1 MADDA
6 VRSVLHSI
14 GLHSLHKNFMSQ
26 KIDSIEICK
35 SLEDN
40 QLTNLGLVTI
50 GERIK
55 FKNAVQH
62 WQSMPI
68 MPMAES
74 DTAASGS
81 RISTDATLRERNS
94 LFMPSRCRQPSTSTS
109 VGKRKRPRTWTA
121 NFMCLSNNHQN
132 KVPNSAEK
140 ECLYKAGLG
149 LKKVTF
155 EGDAKEQSVHD
166 TLIKAFT
173 KLEQCGGFE
182 LLHCNSSCRELKK
195 LNCKWDVKTLKSV
208 VGPQGKFYIRPIQ
221 KCLTVE
227 VVTEDEETEL
237 MTKCDICKQDVSLGQ
252 IRNHVESCI
261 ATNLDHTGTYLY
273 TSQGNSD
280 EELPESASEIIH
292 QQGFSMEFHDLPE
305 IASITSMVTLD
316 NVLPGSEDQHNGDYL
331 STIVKKCTTFC
342 KSNDVSD
349 PIHVLKIFQKE
360 IVTGRPLELTEET
373 SSTGIYGE
381 TNFILVDRGDLLK
394 TAIEEIRAISDMR
407 KCLEVQFYGE
417 CAADF
422 GGPRKEFFSLVL
434 HCIKEEYFEP
444 VREWS
449 DDYEAVGRIL
459 RFLNSDI

>member
-1 MADDA
+1 
-6 VRSVLHSI
+6 
-14 GLHSLHKNFMSQ
+14 
-26 KIDSIEICK
+26 
-35 SLEDN
+35 
-40 QLTNLGLVTI
+40 
-50 GERIK
+50 
-55 FKNAVQH
+55 
-62 WQSMPI
+62 
-68 MPMAES
+68 
-74 DTAASGS
+74 
-81 RISTDATLRERNS
+81 
-94 LFMPSRCRQPSTSTS
+94 
-109 VGKRKRPRTWTA
+109 
-121 NFMCLSNNHQN
+121 
-132 KVPNSAEK
+132 
-140 ECLYKAGLG
+140 
-149 LKKVTF
+149 
-155 EGDAKEQSVHD
+155 
-166 TLIKAFT
+166 
-173 KLEQCGGFE
+173 
-182 LLHCNSSCRELKK
+182 
-195 LNCKWDVKTLKSV
+195 
-208 VGPQGKFYIRPIQ
+208 
-221 KCLTVE
+221 
-227 VVTEDEETEL
+227 
-237 MTKCDICKQDVSLGQ
+237 
-252 IRNHVESCI
+252 
-261 ATNLDHTGTYLY
+261 
-273 TSQGNSD
+273 
-280 EELPESASEIIH
+280 
-292 QQGFSMEFHDLPE
+292 MEFHDLPE

-459 RFLNSDI
+459 ALSTIQNGRLPRIMSAELVEKVFNQVLPVDKYIQDLRKGLDSLGLVQLVQELPAVIHLFTPQQSNPLTVKMLTHLLNPQFSAEGSNRRQRENSTYTLFIKYMREAAKDAFQNPTGFSSAVCVLLLERRRSNDTTHNITNHHQHQHQHGCTPPPAPSKRCDRAISTNISGFYHHTTGIASDTGVRLRRFAFINQRNVARVEYYSALAGC

>member
-1 MADDA
+1 MQC
-6 VRSVLHSI
+6 SI
-14 GLHSLHKNFMSQ
+14 GNPCPSCPWAWLRAIRPHL
-26 KIDSIEICK
+26 D
-35 SLEDN
+35 L
-40 QLTNLGLVTI
+40 
-50 GERIK
+50 
-55 FKNAVQH
+55 
-62 WQSMPI
+62 
-68 MPMAES
+68 
-74 DTAASGS
+74 GS
-81 RISTDATLRERNS
+81 R
-94 LFMPSRCRQPSTSTS
+94 
-109 VGKRKRPRTWTA
+109 
-121 NFMCLSNNHQN
+121 
-132 KVPNSAEK
+132 
-140 ECLYKAGLG
+140 
-149 LKKVTF
+149 
-155 EGDAKEQSVHD
+155 
-166 TLIKAFT
+166 
-173 KLEQCGGFE
+173 
-182 LLHCNSSCRELKK
+182 
-195 LNCKWDVKTLKSV
+195 
-208 VGPQGKFYIRPIQ
+208 
-221 KCLTVE
+221 
-227 VVTEDEETEL
+227 
-237 MTKCDICKQDVSLGQ
+237 
-252 IRNHVESCI
+252 
-261 ATNLDHTGTYLY
+261 
-273 TSQGNSD
+273 
-280 EELPESASEIIH
+280 
-292 QQGFSMEFHDLPE
+292 QGFSMEFHDLPE

-459 RFLNSDI
+459 ALSTIQNGRLPRIMSAELVEKVFNQVLPVDKYIQDLRKGLDSLGLVQLVQELPAVIHLFTPQQSNPLTVKMLTHLLNPQFSAEGSNRRQRENSTYTLFIKYMREAASGRRGAVNLGSILRFATGTEEEHALSFALQPSIQFMESANFLPTANTCINRMNLSLPDESNPLPLQEELFNLFDLAFCNTFFGLE

>member
-14 GLHSLHKNFMSQ
+14 GLHSLYQNFMSQ

-81 RISTDATLRERNS
+81 RISTDATFRERNS

-109 VGKRKRPRTWTA
+109 VGKRKRPQTWTA

-149 LKKVTF
+149 MKKVTF

-166 TLIKAFT
+166 TIIKEFP

-182 LLHCNSSCRELKK
+182 LLRCNSSCRVLKQ

-237 MTKCDICKQDVSLGQ
+237 MTKCDICKQEVSLGQ

-261 ATNLDHTGTYLY
+261 ATNLDHTETYLY

-292 QQGFSMEFHDLPE
+292 QQLVQELPAVIHLFTPQQSNPLTVKMLTHLLNPQFSAEGSNRRQRENSTYTLFIKYMREAAKDAFQNPTGFSSAVCVLLLERRRRNDTTHN
-305 IASITSMVTLD
+305 IT
-316 NVLPGSEDQHNGDYL
+316 NHHQHQHQHPPPPPQSGVIVRSPQTSRD
-331 STIVKKCTTFC
+331 STITLL
-342 KSNDVSD
+342 
-349 PIHVLKIFQKE
+349 VLQ
-360 IVTGRPLELTEET
+360 V
-373 SSTGIYGE
+373 
-381 TNFILVDRGDLLK
+381 ILVF
-394 TAIEEIRAISDMR
+394 
-407 KCLEVQFYGE
+407 V
-417 CAADF
+417 F
-422 GGPRKEFFSLVL
+422 GALPL
-434 HCIKEEYFEP
+434 
-444 VREWS
+444 
-449 DDYEAVGRIL
+449 
-459 RFLNSDI
+459 